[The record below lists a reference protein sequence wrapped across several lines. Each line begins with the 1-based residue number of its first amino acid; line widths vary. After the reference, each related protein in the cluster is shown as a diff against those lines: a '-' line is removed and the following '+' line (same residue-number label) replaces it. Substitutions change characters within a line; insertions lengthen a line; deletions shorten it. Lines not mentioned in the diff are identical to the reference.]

1 MRIVTNV
8 FNNKA
13 FRVYAYVSM
22 KLYIF
27 YEKLHKKGKACVY
40 ERCSKPSF
48 ESKEFSRNENYE
60 TKEF

>member
-13 FRVYAYVSM
+13 FRDYAYVSM
-22 KLYIF
+22 KLYLF
-27 YEKLHKKGKACVY
+27 YEKLHKKGKSCVY

-48 ESKEFSRNENYE
+48 ESKEFSRN
-60 TKEF
+60 